1 MTTMSDNKIP
11 KKMLGAIIAPGIMS
25 FCGVVVETAM
35 NVAFPDLIK
44 QFHISV
50 STVQWMTTIYLLIV
64 AMVVPLSA
72 ILKRTFRNRALFLTA
87 NIAFI
92 VGLVIDMVAPAFWML
107 LLGRVI
113 QGIGTG
119 IALPLMFN
127 IILEQVPKSQVGMM
141 MGVGCLITGIAPA
154 VGPTY
159 GGVVNSF
166 LSWRWIFVFLIP
178 ILLFSLVMGMK
189 DIRQVKPTKRAKFDV
204 KSVIEIFIT
213 FISLVYG
220 FSEMGKIGT
229 SDKADIACI
238 SPIILGVFVLGS
250 VIDRSMKIKHPV
262 IQLKI
267 LKNKTFLGHLSGFFS
282 LQFLTLGLSFVLPN
296 YIQIVNGGNSL
307 SAGLLIL
314 PGASICAALAPF
326 GGRIL
331 DKFGAR
337 KPILFGNVL
346 CLIAMMLFVATGTHL
361 ADWMIASFYG
371 IFMTCIGISFGNIMT
386 SGISYLNVTNHAD
399 GNAVFTTLQQL
410 SGAMGTSVVSAI
422 INHAQLVGGASKV
435 ALTVKGSE
443 SAFVVMTFI
452 VMIGCLP
459 LYKVVGGKG
468 K

>member
-1 MTTMSDNKIP
+1 MTENKIS
-11 KKMLGAIIAPGIMS
+11 KQMLGAIIAPGIMS

-35 NVAFPDLIK
+35 NVAFPDLIQ

-72 ILKRTFRNRALFLTA
+72 ILKRTFRNRPLFLTA
-87 NIAFI
+87 NLAFMI
-92 VGLVIDMVAPAFWML
+92 GLLIDMIAPAFWML

-127 IILEQVPKSQVGMM
+127 IILEQVPKAKVGLM

-159 GGVVNSF
+159 GGIVNSF
-166 LSWRWIFVFLIP
+166 LNWRWIFVFLLP
-178 ILLFSLVMGMK
+178 ILLFSLAIGMK
-189 DIRQVKPTKRAKFDV
+189 DIRQIKPTKRAQFDIR
-204 KSVIEIFIT
+204 SVLMIFIT

-220 FSEMGKIGT
+220 FSNMGKVGT
-229 SDKADIACI
+229 SDQANIACV
-238 SPIILGVFVLGS
+238 SPIILGIFVLAT
-250 VIDRSMKIKHPV
+250 VIDRSMKINDPIIH
-262 IQLKI
+262 LRI
-267 LKNKTFLGHLSGFFS
+267 LKNKAFLGHLSGFFS

-296 YIQIVNGGNSL
+296 YIQMVNGGNSL
-307 SAGLLIL
+307 SAGLLIF
-314 PGASICAALAPF
+314 PGASICAVLAPF
-326 GGRIL
+326 GGRIM
-331 DKFGAR
+331 DQFGAR
-337 KPILFGNVL
+337 KPILLGNIL
-346 CLIAMMLFVATGTHL
+346 CLIAMMLFVALGTHL
-361 ADWMIASFYG
+361 SDWMIATFYS
-371 IFMTCIGISFGNIMT
+371 IFMICIGISFGNIMT
-386 SGISYLNVTNHAD
+386 SGISYLKVTNHAD

-422 INHAQLVGGASKV
+422 INHAQLIGGASKV

-443 SAFVVMTFI
+443 SAFIVMTFI
-452 VMIGCLP
+452 VMIGCLL
-459 LYKVVGGKG
+459 LYKVVGGKV

>member
-1 MTTMSDNKIP
+1 MAKNRVSRKT
-11 KKMLGAIIAPGIMS
+11 LGAIIAPGIMS
-25 FCGVVVETAM
+25 FLGVVVETAM
-35 NVAFPDLIK
+35 NIAFPDLMREFKINTG
-44 QFHISV
+44 
-50 STVQWMTTIYLLIV
+50 TVQWMTTIYLLIV
-64 AMVVPLSA
+64 AIIVPLSA
-72 ILKRTFRNRALFLTA
+72 ILKRAFKNKALFLFA
-87 NIAFI
+87 NLSFL
-92 VGLVIDMVAPAFWML
+92 VGLLIDTIAPTFWML

-113 QGIGTG
+113 QGVGTG
-119 IALPLMFN
+119 VALPLMFN

-166 LSWRWIFVFLIP
+166 LSWRWIFVFLLP
-178 ILLFSLVMGMK
+178 ILLVSLVIGLRS
-189 DIRQVKPTKRAKFDV
+189 IQQVKPTRRAKFDIV
-204 KSVIEIFIT
+204 SVFEIFIT

-220 FSEMGKIGT
+220 FSKMGEIGT
-229 SDKADIACI
+229 SDQADVASI

-250 VIDRSMKIKHPV
+250 VIDRSMKIKDPV

-267 LKNKTFLGHLSGFFS
+267 LRNKVFLGHLSGFFS

-296 YIQIVNGGNSL
+296 YIQLVNHGS
-307 SAGLLIL
+307 SMAAGLLIL

-331 DKFGAR
+331 DRFGAR
-337 KPILFGNVL
+337 KPILYGNVL
-346 CLIAMMLFVATGTHL
+346 CLIAMTLFVMTGTHL
-361 ADWMIASFYG
+361 TDWMIALFYSL
-371 IFMTCIGISFGNIMT
+371 FMICIGVSFGNIMT
-386 SGISYLNVTNHAD
+386 SGISYLGPTNHAD

-410 SGAMGTSVVSAI
+410 AGAMGTSVVSAI
-422 INHAQLVGGASKV
+422 INHAQLMGHASKI

-443 SAFVVMTFI
+443 SAFIVMTLL
-452 VMIGCLP
+452 VRIGCLP